1 MDNTTIIGV
10 VVVGLGSIISL
21 LLLIMKPIIQLNN
34 TLNRLDNT
42 LDRLSKDFDK
52 HIVLSKEE
60 FDLLD
65 KNDMIAFTKWSE
77 YRYACLHKDVSP
89 VCSYVLDPAGLIYLK
104 DNFSDR
110 YDIHSFLIYR
120 PIEKRIEA
128 VGADRVARDD
138 GKFFLPPKYYDFVI
152 TNDHDRKIK
161 VLANVE
167 YHVWSI
173 LQSAPPHLMTK

>member
-1 MDNTTIIGV
+1 
-10 VVVGLGSIISL
+10 
-21 LLLIMKPIIQLNN
+21 MKPIIICIVGHSGSGKSMIAEALEQYCDIPMIRSY
-34 TLNRLDNT
+34 T
-42 LDRLSKDFDK
+42 DRLPRTPDETSHTF
-52 HIVLSKEE
+52 LSKEE
-60 FDLLD
+60 FNLLD
-65 KNDMIAFTKWSE
+65 KNDMIAHTQFGE
-77 YRYACLHKDVSP
+77 HRYACLHKDVSP
-89 VCSYVLDPAGLIYLK
+89 VCSYVLDPTGLIYLK

-110 YDIHSFLIYR
+110 YDIYSFLIER
-120 PIEKRIEA
+120 PVEKRIEA

-173 LQSAPPHLMTK
+173 LQSASPHLMTK

>member
-1 MDNTTIIGV
+1 
-10 VVVGLGSIISL
+10 
-21 LLLIMKPIIQLNN
+21 MKPIIICIVGPSGSGKSMIAEALEQYCDIPMIRSY
-34 TLNRLDNT
+34 T
-42 LDRLSKDFDK
+42 DRPPRTPDETSHTF
-52 HIVLSKEE
+52 LSKEE

-89 VCSYVLDPAGLIYLK
+89 VCSYVLDPTGLIYLK

-110 YDIHSFLIYR
+110 YDIYSFLIER
-120 PIEKRIEA
+120 PVEKRIEA

-173 LQSAPPHLMTK
+173 LQYAPPHLMTK